1 MPDVMKRSFTRRER
15 ALILVLLVMLLVG
28 VYFLAVHFPIVNR
41 MEEID
46 REQENL
52 QTELEAAQLKA
63 VDYASMK
70 QELDQILSQSE
81 EDITVMPAY
90 NNIETL
96 MRRLDVIFAGTS
108 PDFTFNQARIT
119 DNVAA
124 RTINFSCTAED
135 YQSARQLLREVTGT
149 GWRSLLDSFTL
160 TPEGDTL
167 YAGQIRVSGAIT
179 FYEYIPQAEQA
190 AENGAA

>member
-108 PDFTFNQARIT
+108 ADFTFNQARIT

-160 TPEGDTL
+160 TPEGETL
-167 YAGQIRVSGAIT
+167 YAGQIRLSGAIT

-190 AENGAA
+190 AENSGA